1 MANVNSPFGL
11 KPVKDPSGDLRFNKY
26 YVPASYGTA
35 LYVGDPVI
43 KTGTSNDAT
52 TVTGV
57 NSYEAGTLP
66 EINKSAAGDTNLL
79 TGVIVGFEPNPD
91 NLNRPA
97 NYNPASTEAVA
108 IVADDP
114 NTLFE
119 IQDDASATLDKDV
132 IGLNANLVFTTA
144 GDNNTGLSGA
154 NLDAT
159 TPATTQTFQ
168 LKILRL
174 VARADNELGDN
185 AKYQVKIN
193 QHTEATNTAG
203 I

>member
-11 KPVKDPSGDLRFNKY
+11 KAIKSPSGDLRFNKY
-26 YVPASYGTA
+26 YIPASYGTA
-35 LYVGDPVI
+35 LFVGDPVI

-57 NSYEAGTLP
+57 QSYEAGTLP
-66 EINKSAAGDTNLL
+66 EVNKATAGDTNLV
-79 TGVIVGFEPNPD
+79 TGVIIGFEANPD

-108 IVADDP
+108 IVADNPDQ
-114 NTLFE
+114 LFE

-132 IGLNANLVFTTA
+132 IGLNANLVYTTA
-144 GDNNTGLSGA
+144 GDTNTGLSGA

-159 TPATTQTFQ
+159 TPNTTATFQ

-174 VARADNELGDN
+174 IARADNELGNN
-185 AKYQVKIN
+185 AKYLVKIN
-193 QHTEATNTAG
+193 QHTEATGTAG